1 MSDVLDTLKKQLQ
14 DRANVLVGSDPQWA
28 YLKGKIEGLEEAL
41 KEAVVE
47 EPKKGGK

>member
-14 DRANVLVGSDPQWA
+14 ERANQLVGSDPQWA
-28 YLKGKIEGLEEAL
+28 YLKGKIEGIEEAS
-41 KEAVVE
+41 KTVVVE

>member
-14 DRANVLVGSDPQWA
+14 ERGNQILGSDPQWA
-28 YLKGKIEGLEEAL
+28 YLKGKIEGIEEAS
-41 KEAVVE
+41 KPVVVE